1 MGMPNPIVAG
11 LLLALLLSGVGLYW
25 LIRMNRPGMTD
36 SPWFW
41 GAMFCGTALIGLLAV
56 GPRYATREAGLERQL
71 EARTEIHRRRLDP
84 AYGEA
89 VAKAETEAASQP
101 TPVKLSR
108 SEAEA
113 LVHVKLIKTLGPL
126 IALALTGTIVSGL
139 MLQREQAQ
147 LPSPSTNEHD

>member
-1 MGMPNPIVAG
+1 MPNPIVAG

-84 AYGEA
+84 AYREA
-89 VAKAETEAASQP
+89 VAETEAEAASQP
-101 TPVKLSR
+101 SAGELQKPDANAAS
-108 SEAEA
+108 
-113 LVHVKLIKTLGPL
+113 HV
-126 IALALTGTIVSGL
+126 
-139 MLQREQAQ
+139 
-147 LPSPSTNEHD
+147 